1 VEECGGWTLM
11 LTIVW
16 DVDDVLND
24 LMRVWLETAWLAAH
38 RECHVRYEGLHENPP
53 HRLIGASV
61 GEYLASL
68 DEFRRKGMEILQ
80 PLGEAEAWFKAHG
93 ARYRHLALTAVPLC
107 CAPLSAAW
115 VVRHFGRW
123 IRDFHFVP
131 SARTGESLPTY
142 EGSKLDFLKWWGKGD
157 VLVDDG
163 REITEAAGTLG
174 MKALLMP
181 RPWNHGQGTVAGVF
195 QQLEKL

>member
-1 VEECGGWTLM
+1 M

-24 LMRVWLETAWLAAH
+24 LMRAWLETAWLATH
-38 RECHVRYEGLHENPP
+38 RECHVRYKGLHENPP
-53 HRLIGASV
+53 HRLIGASF

-68 DEFRRKGMEILQ
+68 DEFRRRRMDILQ
-80 PLGEAEAWFKAHG
+80 PLVEADAWFKEHG
-93 ARYRHLALTAVPLC
+93 ARYRHVALTAVPLS

-123 IRDFHFVP
+123 IRGFHFVP
-131 SARTGESLPTY
+131 SPRTGESLHTY
-142 EGSKLDFLKWWGKGD
+142 EESKLDFLQWWGKGD

-163 REITEAAGTLG
+163 REIIEAAGALG
-174 MKALLMP
+174 MKTVLMP
-181 RPWNHGQGTVAGVF
+181 RPWNQAHGNVAGAF
-195 QQLEKL
+195 QQLERL